1 LRMTSNSPL
10 HAAWLK
16 KTFTSTNNESSN
28 TQKQE
33 NHTTPSGGVVWP
45 DLLLSRA
52 IPQPRNVT
60 TGNMSSTN
68 PMIIERNNLMAVADL
83 VIKQLLDLSLRLG
96 RKIESEEYP
105 PLLNLISILELI
117 LKHGFIQGRKF
128 SLGQK
133 DIWSLLQ
140 YLDANKSA
148 TGGAAT
154 SSLRSLISAAGGGG
168 GSSSTSSNTSS
179 MVSDGDG
186 ICASVDCL
194 SLKTSSGKL
203 RAWLRLG
210 LMQKSLPDKFKM
222 LIDCKSQ
229 LCDYYHPESLV
240 CSEDAVLLYGRLIA
254 LNVVD
259 FNLCLKDQD
268 FDNHACSIDLT
279 QYLRKKEDSTPTHP
293 KEEEGG
299 KDETMEQLREAMD
312 QKNYVEE
319 LNRTIKINMNN
330 IQARYDK
337 VVEENKGLRQDREV
351 RNNKLDLINK
361 ENSSLS
367 QQLEEALVQLRAQQ
381 MHQMELNVSNTEP
394 STGAKLEVELKAELE
409 KRKQTE
415 TELELEEQKLIE
427 MEMAMKLLEQDVQGK
442 QDTIVSLRSQLEDI
456 KSLNLEMNMKFS
468 ETKRTLNMKEEM
480 ISLLES
486 KSVSLVETA
495 QQLDD
500 KFLETQK
507 ELGAA
512 KARLHVAEAE
522 LTTEKESRLEAEQD
536 VKIEREWRE
545 RLQESCSNEKE
556 VKEHLTQEIVF
567 LKQVSNDYENMR
579 QENLRLKEMNKEQD
593 QTLEE
598 LGQQLSWYKITLDS
612 MKDETTT
619 GRVWEKDKEVI
630 SCKIC
635 SKEFNIARRKHHCRN
650 CGGIFCDKCSDNKM
664 ELPSSANKV
673 RVCDNCYHFLLERN
687 SKI

>member
-1 LRMTSNSPL
+1 MTSNSPL

-16 KTFTSTNNESSN
+16 KTFTSPNNDSTSTQQPKTELISPNGGALNSSA
-28 TQKQE
+28 
-33 NHTTPSGGVVWP
+33 GIGVVWP
-45 DLLLSRA
+45 DLIVSRT
-52 IPQPRNVT
+52 IPQPRNVSS
-60 TGNMSSTN
+60 GNMSSTN

-83 VIKQLLDLSLRLG
+83 VIKKLLDLSLRLG

-140 YLDANKSA
+140 HLDANKNS
-148 TGGAAT
+148 TGGSAT

-168 GSSSTSSNTSS
+168 GSSSSSTNSSS

-194 SLKTSSGKL
+194 SLKTTSGKL

-222 LIDCKSQ
+222 LIDSKSQ
-229 LCDYYHPESLV
+229 LLEYYHSESLM

-279 QYLRKKEDSTPTHP
+279 QYLRKKEDSSPTHP
-293 KEEEGG
+293 KVEEDGG
-299 KDETMEQLREAMD
+299 KDETLGQLREVMD

-337 VVEENKGLRQDREV
+337 VVEENKVLRQDRDV
-351 RNNKLDLINK
+351 RNDKIELINK

-367 QQLEEALVQLRAQQ
+367 QQLEEALVQLRTQQ

-394 STGAKLEVELKAELE
+394 STGVKLEVELKAELE

-415 TELELEEQKLIE
+415 TELQLEEQKIAE

-442 QDTIVSLRSQLEDI
+442 QDTIISLRSQLEDI
-456 KSLNLEMNMKFS
+456 KSLNLEINMKFA
-468 ETKRTLNMKEEM
+468 ETKKTLNMKEEM

-507 ELGAA
+507 ELGAS
-512 KARLHVAEAE
+512 KARLHVAETE
-522 LTTEKESRLEAEQD
+522 LNIEKRSRLEAEQD

-556 VKEHLTQEIVF
+556 EKEHLTQ
-567 LKQVSNDYENMR
+567 D
-579 QENLRLKEMNKEQD
+579 
-593 QTLEE
+593 
-598 LGQQLSWYKITLDS
+598 
-612 MKDETTT
+612 
-619 GRVWEKDKEVI
+619 
-630 SCKIC
+630 
-635 SKEFNIARRKHHCRN
+635 
-650 CGGIFCDKCSDNKM
+650 
-664 ELPSSANKV
+664 
-673 RVCDNCYHFLLERN
+673 
-687 SKI
+687 